1 MSPFKN
7 TAITF
12 LALALSAPAFAQD
25 AKSHSNMQGMQGM
38 QGEHPMISSPNAA
51 KAPFD
56 HQFLDTMSAHHQSA
70 MEMAKL
76 VDERSAHDEL
86 KQMAKKMIEDQQ
98 KEIQQLQ
105 DWKKQWYPNKGDAVN
120 MKMPGM
126 ESMNGMSM
134 SKLAASKGEQFDAMF
149 LDMMPKHHAG
159 GIKMA
164 KDALKKTRHPEIKQ
178 FSQKT
183 IDSQTDE
190 IAQMKKWK
198 TEWKVAGK

>member
-7 TAITF
+7 TAIAF
-12 LALALSAPAFAQD
+12 LALALAAPTFAQD
-25 AKSHSNMQGMQGM
+25 TKSHSNMQEMHGQHAMT
-38 QGEHPMISSPNAA
+38 SSPNAA

-98 KEIQQLQ
+98 KDIQQLQ
-105 DWKKQWYPNKGDAVN
+105 DWKKQWYANKGDAVN
-120 MKMPGM
+120 MKMTGM
-126 ESMNGMSM
+126 ESMKGMSM

-164 KDALKKTRHPEIKQ
+164 KDALKKTKHPEIKQ

-198 TEWKVAGK
+198 TEWKIAGK

>member
-1 MSPFKN
+1 MSPLRN
-7 TAITF
+7 TAIAL
-12 LALALSAPAFAQD
+12 LALALANPVFAQD
-25 AKSHSNMQGMQGM
+25 AKSHSDMQGMHGM
-38 QGEHPMISSPNAA
+38 HAVTSSPNAA
-51 KAPFD
+51 KAPYD

-86 KQMAKKMIEDQQ
+86 KKMAKKMIEDQQ
-98 KEIQQLQ
+98 KDIQQLQ
-105 DWKKQWYPNKGDAVN
+105 DWKKQWYANKGDAVN

-126 ESMNGMSM
+126 ESMKSMSM
-134 SKLAASKGEQFDAMF
+134 DRLAASKGEQFDAMF

-164 KDALKKTRHPEIKQ
+164 KDALKKAKHSEIKQ

-183 IDSQTDE
+183 IDCQTGE
-190 IAQMKKWK
+190 IAEMEKWK
-198 TEWKVAGK
+198 KEWKVAGK

>member
-1 MSPFKN
+1 MKMSPLKN
-7 TAITF
+7 TAIAF
-12 LALALSAPAFAQD
+12 LALALAAPTFAQD
-25 AKSHSNMQGMQGM
+25 TKSHSNMQEMHGQHAMT
-38 QGEHPMISSPNAA
+38 SSPNAA

-98 KEIQQLQ
+98 KDIQQLQ
-105 DWKKQWYPNKGDAVN
+105 DWKKQWYANKGDAVN
-120 MKMPGM
+120 MKMTGM
-126 ESMNGMSM
+126 ESMKGMSM

-164 KDALKKTRHPEIKQ
+164 KDALKKTKHPEIKQ

-183 IDSQTDE
+183 IE

-198 TEWKVAGK
+198 TEWKIAGK